1 MEISTYVPLRNHS
14 AYSLLEGAIKIPALV
29 KIALAEGF
37 AAVAITDSHNM
48 FGSLEFSEAC
58 CKAGVQPIIGCVFRL
73 MPMQEAAGASEYDE
87 LLLLAKD
94 EIGYAHLM
102 KLVSDSYLHP
112 EHVNMPL
119 ISLASLAKYNEGLIA
134 LSGGVQGA
142 IGKAILRGKID
153 TAYEFAKELGGVFA
167 GRFYVEIMR
176 HGLPEEAQTEPH
188 FLQIAKEL
196 NLPIIATNDAY
207 FYGEE
212 MYEAHDALICIAEGR
227 YVVEDNRR
235 RLTPE
240 HRLKSH
246 AEICALFADLPEALE
261 NTHIVASRCAVRS
274 PSRKPM
280 LPSYHMEENGVV
292 LSEAEALRKA
302 AREGLDKRLEVIF
315 ATPHASAAGKALAS
329 AALTREESNP
339 SQSQDISSGKLP
351 PPLRGR
357 AGVGGALTNS
367 NLNIAKPYYDRLE
380 YELDVIIN
388 MGFPGY
394 FLIVSDF
401 ITWSKQQGI
410 PVGPGRG
417 SGAASVV
424 AWSLLITDLDPLAHD
439 LVFERFLNPER
450 VSMPD
455 FDIDFCQERR
465 DEVINYVQSKYG
477 ADRVAQIIT
486 FGKLQARA
494 VLRDVGRVL
503 QMPYGQVDRICKLVP
518 NNPANPVT
526 LAQAIE
532 LEPLL
537 KAQMEEEEAVAKLV
551 DISLKLEGLY
561 RHASTH
567 AAGVVIADRPLNQL
581 VPLYSDGKSSMP
593 VVQYSMKYA
602 EEAGLVKFDFLGL
615 KTLSVLKKAVDMVNA
630 GNNNLTPHG
639 STSGVALVSPAL
651 PQGESN
657 SSQPQIHEIENSSPP
672 LAGGGRGRG
681 EGEIIIAN
689 RQHYPLH
696 IKQFARDMRKNPTQA
711 EAKLWQLLQNKNTGY
726 KFRRQHNI
734 DGCYIADF
742 VCLEQRLIIKIDG
755 GQHSENEDDKMRTSY
770 FEAQNFRIMR
780 FWNNEILQNT
790 EGCYELIL
798 QELQNITTPHAS
810 AAGKALASAAL
821 PQGESNLSQH
831 KDSSLGDY
839 SPLAGESMR
848 AKTEWVGGKDKTL
861 QLEYLP
867 INDEPTYELLRAG
880 NGVGVFQFESVG
892 MRETLKKLRPDRLE
906 DLIALGA
913 LYRPGPMDN
922 IPTYIACKHGKEQP
936 NYLHPSLEGVL
947 KETYGVIIYQEQV
960 QKIAQILSGYTL
972 GSADLLRRAMG
983 KKIKAEMDA
992 QRKIFVDG
1000 AKNNNVP
1007 SNQANEIFDLVAKF
1021 AGYGFNKA
1029 HAAAYGLIGYQTA
1042 YLKANYPYEF
1052 IAASMSYDMHNTDKL
1067 NLFKQDAASMNI
1079 RILPPD
1085 INTSEADFTVQ
1096 IDAQGKYIR
1105 YALSALKNVGE
1116 QAMQDLVKER
1126 KKGGNFAS
1134 IYDVMQ
1140 RLDTKIINKRSLENL
1155 VMAGAFDSIHSN
1167 RAQLFASIEMMIN
1180 YGQQQ
1185 AEERN
1190 SAQISL
1196 FGEDTGGAI
1205 PPPELAPTPD
1215 WEAVERLGREYQ
1227 AVGFYL
1233 SAHPLDGY
1241 SFALKQM
1248 RVKAAE
1254 ELPEL
1259 LGEQYRKLTMA
1270 GIVMGRK
1277 FKNSQRGRFAFVQL
1291 SDATGVYEA
1300 TIYDE
1305 KLMDS
1310 CRPLLELG
1318 KMLLLEV
1325 EGKSG
1330 EDGGVRIII
1339 QSMIPL
1345 EDALKAKSTSTSINN
1360 VTLVINQPEAV
1371 LRLKEMLPSP
1381 TNAGAKIQLRI
1392 PLDANRHALMN
1403 LSANYNLNHEMI
1415 VQLSQINGI
1424 SLWQE

>member
-94 EIGYAHLM
+94 EIGYTHLM

-134 LSGGVQGA
+134 LSGGVRGA

-176 HGLPEEAQTEPH
+176 HGLREEAQTEPH

-246 AEICALFADLPEALE
+246 KEICALFADLPEALE

-280 LPSYHMEENGVV
+280 LPSYHMEENGIV

-302 AREGLDKRLEVIF
+302 AREGLDKRLEVII

-339 SQSQDISSGKLP
+339 L
-351 PPLRGR
+351 
-357 AGVGGALTNS
+357 
-367 NLNIAKPYYDRLE
+367 AKPYYDRLE

-465 DEVINYVQSKYG
+465 DEVINYVQNKYG

-537 KAQMEEEEAVAKLV
+537 KAQMEEDESVRKLV

-615 KTLSVLKKAVDMVNA
+615 KTLSVLAKAVKMVN
-630 GNNNLTPHG
+630 
-639 STSGVALVSPAL
+639 VSP
-651 PQGESN
+651 PQP
-657 SSQPQIHEIENSSPP
+657 SS
-672 LAGGGRGRG
+672 
-681 EGEIIIAN
+681 
-689 RQHYPLH
+689 
-696 IKQFARDMRKNPTQA
+696 
-711 EAKLWQLLQNKNTGY
+711 
-726 KFRRQHNI
+726 
-734 DGCYIADF
+734 
-742 VCLEQRLIIKIDG
+742 
-755 GQHSENEDDKMRTSY
+755 
-770 FEAQNFRIMR
+770 
-780 FWNNEILQNT
+780 
-790 EGCYELIL
+790 
-798 QELQNITTPHAS
+798 
-810 AAGKALASAAL
+810 
-821 PQGESNLSQH
+821 
-831 KDSSLGDY
+831 
-839 SPLAGESMR
+839 
-848 AKTEWVGGKDKTL
+848 L

-1042 YLKANYPYEF
+1042 YLKANHPYEF

-1096 IDAQGKYIR
+1096 SDVSGKYIR

-1155 VMAGAFDSIHSN
+1155 VMAGAFDSIHPN

-1196 FGEDTGGAI
+1196 FGEETGGAI

-1241 SFALKQM
+1241 KFALKQM

-1339 QSMIPL
+1339 QSITLL

-1360 VTLVINQPEAV
+1360 VTLVINHPEAV

-1392 PLDANRHALMN
+1392 PLSDARHALMN
-1403 LSANYNLNHEMI
+1403 LSANYNLNHENI

-1424 SLWQE
+1424 NLWQEK

>member
-1 MEISTYVPLRNHS
+1 MKISTYVPLRNHS

-29 KIALAEGF
+29 KIAGAEGF
-37 AAVAITDSHNM
+37 EALAITDSHNL

-73 MPMQEAAGASEYDE
+73 LPMQKDAAAGEYDE
-87 LLLLAKD
+87 LILLAKD
-94 EIGYAHLM
+94 EMGYQNLLQ
-102 KLVSDSYLHP
+102 LVSDSYLHP
-112 EHVNMPL
+112 ETKDGSPL
-119 ISLASLAKYNEGLIA
+119 VSFATLAKHNAGLIA
-134 LSGGVQGA
+134 LSGGVHGA

-153 TAYEFAKELGGVFA
+153 TAYEFAKELANVFD
-167 GRFYVEIMR
+167 GRFYLEIMR
-176 HGLPEEAQTEPH
+176 HGLPEEVQSEPH
-188 FLQIAKEL
+188 FLQIANEL
-196 NLPIIATNDAY
+196 NIPIVATNDAY

-227 YVVEDNRR
+227 YVTEDNRR

-246 AEICALFADLPEALE
+246 KEICALFADLPEALE

-302 AREGLDKRLEVIF
+302 ARQGLDKRLEVIF
-315 ATPHASAAGKALAS
+315 AQSEIIDENLADKKQTD
-329 AALTREESNP
+329 L
-339 SQSQDISSGKLP
+339 
-351 PPLRGR
+351 
-357 AGVGGALTNS
+357 
-367 NLNIAKPYYDRLE
+367 AKPYYDRLE

-465 DEVINYVQSKYG
+465 DEVINYVQNKYG

-537 KAQMEEEEAVAKLV
+537 KAQMEEDESVRKLV

-567 AAGVVIADRPLNQL
+567 AAGVVIADRHLNQL

-615 KTLSVLKKAVDMVNA
+615 KTLSVLKKAVDMVN
-630 GNNNLTPHG
+630 
-639 STSGVALVSPAL
+639 VSP
-651 PQGESN
+651 PQ
-657 SSQPQIHEIENSSPP
+657 P
-672 LAGGGRGRG
+672 
-681 EGEIIIAN
+681 
-689 RQHYPLH
+689 
-696 IKQFARDMRKNPTQA
+696 
-711 EAKLWQLLQNKNTGY
+711 
-726 KFRRQHNI
+726 
-734 DGCYIADF
+734 
-742 VCLEQRLIIKIDG
+742 
-755 GQHSENEDDKMRTSY
+755 
-770 FEAQNFRIMR
+770 
-780 FWNNEILQNT
+780 
-790 EGCYELIL
+790 
-798 QELQNITTPHAS
+798 
-810 AAGKALASAAL
+810 
-821 PQGESNLSQH
+821 
-831 KDSSLGDY
+831 Y
-839 SPLAGESMR
+839 S
-848 AKTEWVGGKDKTL
+848 L

-972 GSADLLRRAMG
+972 GGADLLRRAMG

-1042 YLKANYPYEF
+1042 YLKANHPYEF

-1096 IDAQGKYIR
+1096 HDAQGKYIR

-1126 KKGGNFAS
+1126 KKNGNFLS

-1155 VMAGAFDSIHSN
+1155 VMAGAFDSIHPN

-1196 FGEDTGGAI
+1196 FGEETGGAI
-1205 PPPELAPTPD
+1205 PPPELTQTPD

-1254 ELPEL
+1254 ELPNL
-1259 LGEQYRKLTMA
+1259 LGEQYRKITMA

-1330 EDGGVRIII
+1330 EDGAMRIII
-1339 QSMIPL
+1339 QSMTPL
-1345 EDALKAKSTSTSINN
+1345 EDALKAKATSTSINN

-1392 PLDANRHALMN
+1392 PLDENRHALMN
-1403 LSANYNLNHEMI
+1403 LSANYNLNHENI
-1415 VQLSQINGI
+1415 VRLTQINGI
-1424 SLWQE
+1424 NLWQEKK